1 MKKRVLTLFCL
12 LASIGTFAQQK
23 KTTKKA
29 VKSYTTEDAIK
40 YVEDYFEFYQ
50 ADTHY
55 ENPEARKVSNNVFH
69 IKVETCNAGEH
80 CYTEKEYT
88 NIFGDTYKVK
98 EKNTFFWHTKVYVL
112 TIKPQGKYIINEK
125 VDY

>member
-12 LASIGTFAQQK
+12 LVSIGAFAQQK

-29 VKSYTTEDAIK
+29 IKSYTTEDAIK

-55 ENPEARKVSNNVFH
+55 ENPEARKISNNVFH
-69 IKVETCNAGEH
+69 VKVEVCNAH

-88 NIFGDTYKVK
+88 DPLGNTYTRV

-112 TIKPQGKYIINEK
+112 TIKPQGKYTIEEK
-125 VDY
+125 MNY